1 MMKVEQFSLV
11 VKTLLT
17 LSMILCVHGKAIT
30 QKSPKL
36 DLKHRYDYDLYVS
49 HYLSAIKSVNDDK
62 YDMVIH

>member
-17 LSMILCVHGKAIT
+17 LSMILCLHGKAIA
-30 QKSPKL
+30 KKIPKL
-36 DLKHRYDYDLYVS
+36 DQKHSYDYNLYVS
-49 HYLSAIKSVNDDK
+49 HYLSAIKSVNNDK